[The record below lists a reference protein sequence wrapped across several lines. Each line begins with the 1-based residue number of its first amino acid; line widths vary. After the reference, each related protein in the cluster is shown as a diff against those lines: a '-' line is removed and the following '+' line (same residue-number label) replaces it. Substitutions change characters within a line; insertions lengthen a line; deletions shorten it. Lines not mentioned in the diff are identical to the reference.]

1 MTSLF
6 WSNVVNGKRNFDTV
20 EQTFFPYLNTE
31 EVMKICRSTFKIVI
45 LQVEIKLGN
54 QRKVLK
60 KNNVR
65 AILNLLYIIGVLS
78 VFILVSDY

>member
-1 MTSLF
+1 
-6 WSNVVNGKRNFDTV
+6 
-20 EQTFFPYLNTE
+20 
-31 EVMKICRSTFKIVI
+31 MKICRSTFKIVI